1 MTVTVTYAGRRLV
14 THTQFEHRGRV
25 RRFTC
30 QEAAPK
36 SHNFLIVATRTS
48 NELIRVCC
56 LLLFWFAFSP
66 CESKRI
72 RLRTHHH
79 YHHQHHQINIKWTYR
94 LQLFYATLP
103 SGFSC
108 CVFFRLLPRATRDN
122 CTREGTRPTRTVPAS
137 LPHPHPHP
145 HYWCEG
151 CLLSFDILSSG
162 VAYQQLHVSFAVRPP
177 RPKFAYFSN

>member
-1 MTVTVTYAGRRLV
+1 MRLEGPLAGTDDGNGDGDICGSSSSDSHPVRAPGKGAAIYMP
-14 THTQFEHRGRV
+14 RG
-25 RRFTC
+25 T
-30 QEAAPK
+30 APK

-48 NELIRVCC
+48 NELIRVC

-79 YHHQHHQINIKWTYR
+79 HQHHQHHQINIKWTYR

-108 CVFFRLLPRATRDN
+108 CVFFSLLPRATRDN

-137 LPHPHPHP
+137 LPHPHPRP
-145 HYWCEG
+145 A
-151 CLLSFDILSSG
+151 L
-162 VAYQQLHVSFAVRPP
+162 VRGL
-177 RPKFAYFSN
+177 FVVI